1 MAFTFFFRDLD
12 AIELI
17 PKYVLSSI
25 SGKKTIKIWDA
36 GCANGPEIY
45 SILIH
50 LKETLNDE
58 QFKKITI
65 FASDI
70 DNSNRFRK
78 IIEEGTYKKNQIS
91 SVPSNTL
98 KKYFVQDLENPDIY
112 IISENL
118 REKVNYQ
125 KHDLLSLN
133 SIGYDFDLIICKHVL
148 QHFNYKEQVDVVKM
162 FYNSLTDDGFLL
174 CEISQEIPE
183 YLSGHFTR
191 ILPEQ
196 NLYRKICRV
205 NEKRV

>member
-17 PKYVLSSI
+17 PGYVLPSI
-25 SGKKTIKIWDA
+25 SEKESIKIWDA

-50 LKETLNDE
+50 LKETLNEE
-58 QFKKITI
+58 QFKGINI

-70 DNSNRFRK
+70 DNSNSFKK
-78 IIEEGTYKKNQIS
+78 IIEEGTYKKNQIC
-91 SVPSNTL
+91 SVPSAIL
-98 KKYFVQDLENPDIY
+98 EKYFSQDKENPDIY

-118 REKVNYQ
+118 RKKVNYQ

-133 SIGYDFDLIICKHVL
+133 SIGSDFDLIICKHVL
-148 QHFNYKEQVDVVKM
+148 QHFNHKEQVDVVKM
-162 FYNSLTDDGFLL
+162 FYNSLTDEGFLL
-174 CEISQEIPE
+174 CEFSQEIPE
-183 YLSGHFTR
+183 YLNSHFKR
-191 ILPEQ
+191 MLPEQ
-196 NLYRKICRV
+196 NLYRKICSV